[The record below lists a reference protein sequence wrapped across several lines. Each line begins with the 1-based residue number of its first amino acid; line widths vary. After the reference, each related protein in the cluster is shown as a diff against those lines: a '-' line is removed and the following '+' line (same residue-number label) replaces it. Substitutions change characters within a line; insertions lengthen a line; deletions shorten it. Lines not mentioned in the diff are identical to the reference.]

1 MRSACSRLALGSRA
15 HVTTRSPLCGR
26 PSFLSACL
34 DMRADHAGTFS
45 KDRPDT
51 PNASIEDL
59 KEELA
64 VLLAAAD
71 FSAGSLAAASGVPAR
86 R

>member
-1 MRSACSRLALGSRA
+1 
-15 HVTTRSPLCGR
+15 
-26 PSFLSACL
+26 
-34 DMRADHAGTFS
+34 MRADHAGTFS

-86 R
+86 RGWVWLGDESSRQGEWQAG